1 MKKKSQNSCIT
12 IIYLLY
18 YKYRG
23 EIPRNPKKQMTK
35 QITFNQYMKLQTPE
49 AIQTRENWKA
59 IQTNRGWT
67 NEYTE
72 SLMKVAFK
80 ELRKGGLV

>member
-1 MKKKSQNSCIT
+1 MT
-12 IIYLLY
+12 PY
-18 YKYRG
+18 
-23 EIPRNPKKQMTK
+23 NPQKQM
-35 QITFNQYMKLQTPE
+35 TFNQYMKLQTPE

-59 IQTNRGWT
+59 IQTKRGWT

-72 SLMKVAFK
+72 SLMKAAFK

>member
-1 MKKKSQNSCIT
+1 
-12 IIYLLY
+12 
-18 YKYRG
+18 
-23 EIPRNPKKQMTK
+23 MTK
-35 QITFNQYMKLQTPE
+35 QITFNQYMKLETPE

-59 IQTNRGWT
+59 IQTKRGWT

-72 SLMKVAFK
+72 TLMKAAFK